1 MIVFRF
7 FHMYICTH
15 IMKDTLISLGDTLSR
30 LKKLQ
35 RFRKD
40 GDDPCTVSSI
50 EAGPL
55 RCMSECLIVVL
66 CLSVKIDNV

>member
-15 IMKDTLISLGDTLSR
+15 IMKDTLINFVDTLSR
-30 LKKLQ
+30 LKKIQ

-40 GDDPCTVSSI
+40 GDEPCTISVI
-50 EAGPL
+50 EAGPF
-55 RCMSECLIVVL
+55 RYIC
-66 CLSVKIDNV
+66 

>member
-1 MIVFRF
+1 
-7 FHMYICTH
+7 
-15 IMKDTLISLGDTLSR
+15 
-30 LKKLQ
+30 LKKIQ